1 MYSLKECDF
10 HPALK
15 ELSDKVPRNMSS
27 QSEIVKHNEQGTMS
41 ESQLE
46 TTADRPVVTIESR
59 IITNRI
65 LRKKNCLKLKGI
77 KNMARE

>member
-10 HPALK
+10 HPGLK

-46 TTADRPVVTIESR
+46 TNNCRQTCLTIGRR
-59 IITNRI
+59 IIRNRI
-65 LRKKNCLKLKGI
+65 LRKKKTV
-77 KNMARE
+77 

>member
-10 HPALK
+10 HPGLK

-46 TTADRPVVTIESR
+46 TNNCRQTCCD
-59 IITNRI
+59 N
-65 LRKKNCLKLKGI
+65 RKKKYQKQNFKK
-77 KNMARE
+77 KKKTV